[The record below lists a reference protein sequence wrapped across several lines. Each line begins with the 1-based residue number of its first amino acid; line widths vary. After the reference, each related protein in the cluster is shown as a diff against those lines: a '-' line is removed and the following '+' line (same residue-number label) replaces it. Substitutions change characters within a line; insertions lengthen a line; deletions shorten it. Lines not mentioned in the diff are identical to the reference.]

1 MDETRDQRALRA
13 SDADREQ
20 VADVLRQAAADG
32 RLSLS
37 ELEDRIEALYAAKTY
52 ADFEPV
58 VKDLPGDLPLPP
70 SAALVRRASAAPAR
84 SASTSPMPS
93 GRVGGVASSRSA
105 RVVFSGIQRRG
116 DWVVPEHYRVKAV
129 FGGADLDLREASL
142 EAAEVEI
149 DVRAVFG
156 GVNIIVPPDIRVQV
170 DGEGIFG
177 AFNDD
182 ASHRNQPGP
191 GAPLVRVT
199 GKAVFG
205 GVNVQRKAAGH

>member
-1 MDETRDQRALRA
+1 MRA

-20 VADVLRQAAADG
+20 VADVLRQAASDG

-58 VKDLPGDLPLPP
+58 IRDLPGAVPLPP
-70 SAALVRRASAAPAR
+70 SAAIARRVSSAPIPSAPASA
-84 SASTSPMPS
+84 TSPTA
-93 GRVGGVASSRSA
+93 RVGGVASTRSA
-105 RVVFSGIQRRG
+105 KVVFSGIQRRG
-116 DWVVPEHYRVKAV
+116 DWVVPQHYRIKAV
-129 FGGADLDLREASL
+129 FGGADLDLREATL

-149 DVRAVFG
+149 NIKAVFG
-156 GVNIIVPPDIRVQV
+156 GVNIVVPPDIRVQV

-182 ASHRNQPGP
+182 TSKGGRPDP

-205 GVNVQRKAAGH
+205 GVNVERKAMGR

>member
-1 MDETRDQRALRA
+1 MDETRDQRAMRA

-20 VADVLRQAAADG
+20 VADVLRQAASDG
-32 RLSLS
+32 RLSLT

-58 VKDLPGDLPLPP
+58 IRDLPGDLPLPP
-70 SAALVRRASAAPAR
+70 SATLARRASAAPAPPP
-84 SASTSPMPS
+84 SS
-93 GRVGGVASSRSA
+93 GRIGGVASSREA
-105 RVVFSGIQRRG
+105 KVVFSGIQKRG
-116 DWVVPEHYRVKAV
+116 DWVVPQHYRIKAI

-142 EAAEVEI
+142 EAVEVEI
-149 DVRAVFG
+149 NIKAVFG

-170 DGEGIFG
+170 DGDGVFG

-182 ASHRNQPGP
+182 TSRGAQPGP
-191 GAPLVRVT
+191 GAPLVRIT

-205 GVNVQRKAAGH
+205 GVNVQRKPVGR

>member
-1 MDETRDQRALRA
+1 MRA

-20 VADVLRQAAADG
+20 VADVLRQAASDG

-37 ELEDRIEALYAAKTY
+37 ELEERIEALYAAKTY

-58 VKDLPGDLPLPP
+58 VRDLPGDLPLPP
-70 SAALVRRASAAPAR
+70 SAAIVRRASAAAAP
-84 SASTSPMPS
+84 SSSTSPS
-93 GRVGGVASSRSA
+93 ARVGGVASARSA
-105 RVVFSGIQRRG
+105 KVVFSGIQRRG
-116 DWVVPEHYRVKAV
+116 DWVVPQHYSIKAV
-129 FGGADLDLREASL
+129 LGGADLDLREASL

-149 DVRAVFG
+149 NIKAVFG
-156 GVNIIVPPDIRVQV
+156 GVNIVVPPDIRVQV
-170 DGEGIFG
+170 DGDGVFG

-182 ASHRNQPGP
+182 TSGAGRPDP

-205 GVNVQRKAAGH
+205 GVNVQRKPVGH